1 MAEISAWQCYEGGVQ
16 VDNPAIDVSSL
27 TKRYRDGTWANR
39 DISFAVQAGE
49 FLGILGP
56 NGAGKTTLVR
66 QITTELIPTAGHVR
80 VFGID
85 AVSQPNEVK
94 RYMGVMPQEA
104 GLSFGLSVRHHL
116 RIFGKLRGLPA
127 TRASRRAAELISTLG
142 LQEHRAKPAD
152 HLSVGLRR
160 RVLLG
165 IALLADPPLLVL
177 DEPSAGLDPAAR
189 HDLWDL
195 LRDAHRSGTTI
206 LLTTH
211 NMEEAEVL
219 CDRVGIIQ
227 DGSLLTLNTVVSL
240 KAAYGYQ
247 YKIIFD
253 SSAGTETVYGS
264 DDRTLVQQVQAQG
277 IRQYTVARTT
287 LEDVYL
293 SLTREQEELNHGDD

>member
-1 MAEISAWQCYEGGVQ
+1 MDG
-16 VDNPAIDVSSL
+16 PAVEVANL
-27 TKRYRDGTWANR
+27 TKRYRDGTLANR
-39 DISFAVQAGE
+39 DISFTVRAGE

-66 QITTELIPTAGHVR
+66 QITTELFPTAGHVR

-116 RIFGKLRGLPA
+116 RIFGKLRGLPVKL
-127 TRASRRAAELISTLG
+127 ASRRAEELIATLG
-142 LQEHRAKPAD
+142 LQEHRDKSAD

-165 IALLADPPLLVL
+165 IALVAAPPLLIL
-177 DEPSAGLDPAAR
+177 DEPSAGLDPEAR
-189 HDLWDL
+189 HNLWDR

-211 NMEEAEVL
+211 NMEEAEML
-219 CDRVGIIQ
+219 CDRVGIVQ
-227 DGSLLTLNTVVSL
+227 NGSLLTLDTVESL

-253 SSAGTETVYGS
+253 SAAGTETVYGS
-264 DDRTLVQQVQAQG
+264 DDRTLVQQVQAKG

-293 SLTREQEELNHGDD
+293 SLTRERQKPDHGGD

>member
-1 MAEISAWQCYEGGVQ
+1 MDS
-16 VDNPAIDVSSL
+16 PAVEVSNL
-27 TKRYRDGTWANR
+27 TKRYRDGTLANR
-39 DISFAVQAGE
+39 DISFAIQAGE

-85 AVSQPNEVK
+85 ALSQPNEVK

-127 TRASRRAAELISTLG
+127 KLASRRAEELISTLG
-142 LQEHRAKPAD
+142 LREHRDKSAD

-160 RVLLG
+160 RVFLG
-165 IALLADPPLLVL
+165 IASVVNPPLMVL
-177 DEPSAGLDPAAR
+177 DEPSAGLDPEAR
-189 HDLWDL
+189 HNLWDL
-195 LRDAHRSGTTI
+195 LRNAHRSGTTV

-227 DGSLLTLNTVVSL
+227 DGSLLTLDTVESL
-240 KAAYGYQ
+240 KAAYGHQ

-253 SSAGTETVYGS
+253 SAAGTETVYGS
-264 DDRTLVQQVQAQG
+264 DDRALVQQVQARG

-293 SLTREQEELNHGDD
+293 SLTRDREKLNRGGD